1 MWVVA
6 KFNNGQ
12 ENLFKQELSKKI
24 KNTIMY
30 SPKIKISFFK
40 NNKILYKEKSLMCG
54 YLFCFSKEF
63 SNSNL
68 DFLLADE
75 EILKDTKD
83 KYSDDPSFKLL
94 ADWTNEMAS
103 RLKKY

>member
-40 NNKILYKEKSLMCG
+40 SWG
-54 YLFCFSKEF
+54 YTFIS
-63 SNSNL
+63 
-68 DFLLADE
+68 
-75 EILKDTKD
+75 T
-83 KYSDDPSFKLL
+83 
-94 ADWTNEMAS
+94 T
-103 RLKKY
+103 